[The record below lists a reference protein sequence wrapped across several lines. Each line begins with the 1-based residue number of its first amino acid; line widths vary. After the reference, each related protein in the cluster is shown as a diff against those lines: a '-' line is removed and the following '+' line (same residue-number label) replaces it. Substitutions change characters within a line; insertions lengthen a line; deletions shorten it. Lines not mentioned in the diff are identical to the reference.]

1 MSSGGPLSN
10 ESPLPYRHP
19 LVPSSRMSSLRTSPR
34 TLEKEARKAAEKLA
48 SAEAKRQAHIATL
61 EKYAGKYERAIK
73 RNEKALKKT
82 FIYDTTGTAEPPAD
96 ATKIWMRDLIL
107 LGRREYATES
117 IPRHKKN
124 LETLLEDIK
133 KLKEG
138 LPESDISE
146 MSRGTLYENLCFGTA
161 NVQTHLLSG
170 CGLGL

>member
-1 MSSGGPLSN
+1 
-10 ESPLPYRHP
+10 
-19 LVPSSRMSSLRTSPR
+19 MSSLRTISPSAR
-34 TLEKEARKAAEKLA
+34 SLEKETKEARKAAEKLA

-138 LPESDISE
+138 LPESEISE